1 LRLALAP
8 DAALIIN
15 DAIPLAMSVGAHAV
29 HLGQGDWPAAD
40 ARRWLPSRIAIG
52 VSTHSD
58 AEIALA
64 LTASP
69 AYLGFGC
76 LFDTPSKTAV
86 ARNEPAAAAAAET
99 TTGLP
104 VFGIGGITTETVE
117 IAAAA
122 GVTRVAVGAGIWNA
136 SDPAAAAAAILRA
149 LGA

>member
-1 LRLALAP
+1 
-8 DAALIIN
+8 
-15 DAIPLAMSVGAHAV
+15 
-29 HLGQGDWPAAD
+29 
-40 ARRWLPSRIAIG
+40 
-52 VSTHSD
+52 
-58 AEIALA
+58 
-64 LTASP
+64 
-69 AYLGFGC
+69 